1 MAIWDFGTT
10 TTGDATTPV
19 IPPMP
24 GPGES
29 YSTTTTTARDPYDT
43 RIGNGALPAGISG
56 AANRAYT
63 REVQPNEL
71 AGYHM
76 NQLTAE
82 NSPYIQQARM
92 QAMAQANARGLG
104 NSSYAMGNA
113 QGAAINA
120 AMPLAQQQA
129 GAYGTAAGQNV
140 QYLNQYLS
148 DAARAAAAH
157 AQSSGQQMSAAA
169 HDQMMLQMQRENLAY
184 EGEQAA
190 LGRSYGQNQGY
201 VQHGYG
207 LENQAVQQGYGLQN
221 QYVQHSYGQE
231 DRAQQQDY
239 NTQNLYNAGAL
250 NDYYGS
256 RQDSRNTYNNILQQG
271 YGSMFQNPDAWND
284 PQGAMGMVNMFGNY
298 AGNMIDQY
306 NGGFNNQGPPPAYGY
321 GHP

>member
-1 MAIWDFGTT
+1 MAIWDLGTT
-10 TTGDATTPV
+10 TIGDATTPV

-29 YSTTTTTARDPYDT
+29 YSTTTSTGRDMYDP

-71 AGYHM
+71 AGYQM

-92 QAMAQANARGLG
+92 QAMAAANARGLG

-129 GAYGTAAGQNV
+129 GAYGTAAGQNQ

-148 DAARAAAAH
+148 DMARVAAARA
-157 AQSSGQQMSAAA
+157 SSAGQQSAAAA

-184 EGEQAA
+184 SGEQAA

-201 VQHGYG
+201 VQQGYG
-207 LENQAVQQGYGLQN
+207 LENQAVQHG
-221 QYVQHSYGQE
+221 YGQE

-250 NDYYGS
+250 NDYYGA
-256 RQDSRNTYNNILQQG
+256 RQDSRNAYNNILQQG

>member
-1 MAIWDFGTT
+1 MTIWSLPASD
-10 TTGDATTPV
+10 PV

-24 GPGES
+24 APGTS
-29 YSTTTTTARDPYDT
+29 YSITTPGAYDPYDT

-71 AGYHM
+71 SGNQL
-76 NQLTAE
+76 NQLTAQ

-92 QAMAQANARGLG
+92 QAQAAANARGLG

-113 QGAAINA
+113 QGAAIRA
-120 AMPLAQQQA
+120 AQPFAMQQA
-129 GAYGTAAGQNV
+129 QAYGDAAGQNL
-140 QYLNQYLS
+140 QYLNQNLS
-148 DAARAAAAH
+148 DQARIAASRAASAGN
-157 AQSSGQQMSAAA
+157 QSAAAA
-169 HDQMMLQMQRENLAY
+169 HDQMMLQLQRENLAY

-201 VQHGYG
+201 V
-207 LENQAVQQGYGLQN
+207 NQGYGLQN
-221 QYVQHSYGQE
+221 QAVQHGYGQE

-239 NTQNLYNAGAL
+239 NMQNLYAAGAL
-250 NDYYGS
+250 NDYYGA

-271 YGSMFQNPDAWND
+271 YGTMFQNPDAWND
-284 PQGAMGMVNMFGNY
+284 PQGAMGMVSMFGNY

-306 NGGFNNQGPPPAYGY
+306 NGGFNGGAPPAPGGSGYGY
-321 GHP
+321 GYP